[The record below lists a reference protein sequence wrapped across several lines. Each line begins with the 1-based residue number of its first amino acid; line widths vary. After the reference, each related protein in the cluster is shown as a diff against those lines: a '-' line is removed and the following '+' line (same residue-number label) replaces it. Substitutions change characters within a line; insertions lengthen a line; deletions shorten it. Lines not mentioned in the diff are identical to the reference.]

1 MKKIAWLILAMVL
14 LPIVVV
20 MMMVGALYYP
30 PVQNWAVHKACEIAS
45 EKTGMEVYIDRVR
58 LAFPLDV
65 SLEGVRCVGTDS
77 MTMRRDTLLR
87 IDRTVCDIRMR
98 PLLDKDIQLKAV
110 EMMGVR
116 VNTSNLIPQVYI
128 RGSVGRL
135 AIENPDGKVPPSA
148 GSVGEVD
155 LEQNSVAA
163 ATALLD
169 KADLYVALVDTVD
182 NDTTKSE
189 PWTVFLRHIDISDSR
204 LRLVPSIIPAQLRQQ
219 GTLAQTTTRN
229 VPAQT
234 TTKDGHATAAT
245 GEEQPST
252 EYVFSGLNA
261 GIDSLT
267 YSPAGLS
274 VGIRHAKLKEETL
287 GIDVSKLAGSLGM
300 KGDKLD
306 VDIRECALTERH
318 GLDVTSLRAKVEMDS
333 VRLKVDGTARTPA
346 SVLTAK
352 ADMDLNAFA
361 DSMPGKV
368 SANIDASLCRK
379 DLLTML
385 QMADVQGITTDYVP
399 QTVNIKGSASGNT
412 RSVVI
417 PSLSIDIPGMG
428 GADLSG
434 SAKGF
439 MALAD
444 NPYSPQFS
452 ASVHGDAQVTNT
464 RFLKSLLD
472 KGTAQMINIPAFST
486 TFNADIQGAD
496 YALTANIKEGK
507 GRASLK
513 GRYNMLSKAYDARLK
528 TQDFNADHVLKG
540 YRLGIVNADAHIN
553 NKRINATVDAR
564 GKLLNGNMSINAL
577 NNSKRLQGTLTADI
591 QHIDFQQLG
600 FVDQPLKAVFCGHVD
615 IDTDMNQYYKVSGLC
630 SDIHITDSA
639 RTYSPDDVVLDVLTR
654 RDTTYGKVFCGD
666 MECSLRAQGGYKW
679 LLGCTDRIS
688 AAVKKQMKEHTIDQQ
703 ALREALPRMT
713 FHLKMGKENP
723 VYRMLNYKDID
734 YREICA
740 DFKTSREDGINGN
753 ISIGG
758 LNTRGYQI
766 DTLTLN
772 VSSTNDPMN
781 ISYKAHIQNQP
792 PNDYVFDA
800 YLDGNLLEHG
810 ISMNALIND
819 GNNET
824 GLKMGAEATMTEEGL
839 TLHLVPDNPVIGYQT
854 FRLNRD
860 NYVRLN
866 RNNRVT
872 AYVNLR
878 SDDNTG
884 IQILST
890 EPDDIGYDETLL
902 QDLTV
907 SLYHLDIGRLAKS
920 IPYAPEMDGLLYS
933 DFHFIQQEDKTFTIS
948 TDMNVTEMTY
958 EGCHIGNLGTE
969 LVYIPKE
976 DGSHYVDGDIK
987 LEGRSIGTVKG
998 QYNFDSKKVD
1008 AVMAL
1013 TQFPMDIV
1021 NGFIPNQLVGLQGTA
1036 EGNLDIHG
1044 TTEKP
1049 VVNGTLTM
1057 DKAYLLSLPYGIRLK
1072 IIDDKI
1078 SINNSKLEIDNMRLV
1093 GSNDSP
1099 LTLNGSIDVADTEH
1113 PYASLRLIAK
1123 NLQLIDA
1130 KETKTSE
1137 AYGKAFIN
1145 IICGIRGEL
1154 SKLSMRGKLD
1164 ILPTTDLYYILRESP
1179 LTADNRL
1186 KELVTFTDLTAEEP
1200 ISIVHT
1206 TRDDLNADFT
1216 ISVNEGAH
1224 IKCWISPDHKNYLDF
1239 TGEGDLRL
1247 RYRSGDINL
1256 TGRFTISEG
1265 EMKYSLPI
1273 IPLKTFTIAPDS
1285 YIEFTGD
1292 MMNPRLNIT
1301 ATEQMRASVNQDGT
1315 NQICTFETGV
1325 VLSKTL
1331 KDMGLQFII
1340 SAPENQ
1346 MVSDELKTMSQ
1357 EERGK
1362 IAVTMLTTGM
1372 YLSDGN
1378 TSNFS
1383 MNSALNNF
1391 LQAEI
1396 QNLTGAALKTIDLSF
1411 GLDRATEADGTMHTD
1426 YTFKFAK
1433 RFWNNRLN
1441 IAIGGKISTGPDVSG
1456 QNKSFFDNV
1465 EVQYRLSETANKYV
1479 TMFYKRSVYD
1489 YLEGYV
1495 GQFGAGYMWKRK
1507 AQTLRELFGKQQPPM
1522 IMLPSAAR
1530 RDTLAAPQ
1538 K

>member
-1 MKKIAWLILAMVL
+1 MKKTAWLILAMVL

-77 MTMRRDTLLR
+77 MTLHRDTLLR
-87 IDRTVCDIRMR
+87 IERAVCDIKMR

-110 EMMGVR
+110 EMMGVK
-116 VNTSNLIPQVYI
+116 VNTSNIIPQVYI
-128 RGSVGRL
+128 KGAVGRL
-135 AIENPDGKVPPSA
+135 AIENPDGKEPPKT

-155 LEQNSVAA
+155 LEQNNVAI
-163 ATALLD
+163 ATALID
-169 KADLYVALVDTVD
+169 KANLYVALVDTVD
-182 NDTTKSE
+182 TDTTKSE

-204 LRLVPSIIPAQLRQQ
+204 LRLVPSITPTQLRQQ
-219 GTLAQTTTRN
+219 GSL
-229 VPAQT
+229 AQT
-234 TTKDGHATAAT
+234 TTKDGPATAAT

-261 GIDSLT
+261 GIDSLA

-287 GIDVSKLAGSLGM
+287 GIDVSKLAGNVGM
-300 KGDKLD
+300 KGDKLN
-306 VDIRECALTERH
+306 VDIRDCALTERH

-352 ADMDLNAFA
+352 ANMDLNAFA

-368 SANIDASLCRK
+368 NANIDASLCRK
-379 DLLTML
+379 DILTMM

-472 KGTAQMINIPAFST
+472 KGTASMINIPAFST

-528 TQDFNADHVLKG
+528 TQDFNVDHVLKG
-540 YRLGIVNADAHIN
+540 YQLGIVNADAHIN
-553 NKRINATVDAR
+553 NKRIIATADAR
-564 GKLLNGNMSINAL
+564 GKLLNGNVSINAL

-600 FVDQPLKAVFCGHVD
+600 FVDQPLKAVFCGHID

-740 DFKTSREDGINGN
+740 DFKTSREDGINGDIN
-753 ISIGG
+753 IGG
-758 LNTRGYQI
+758 LNTHGYQI

-792 PNDYVFDA
+792 PNNYVFDA

-839 TLHLVPDNPVIGYQT
+839 TLHLVPDNPIIGYQT
-854 FRLNRD
+854 FNLNRD

-948 TDMNVTEMTY
+948 TDMNMTEMTY
-958 EGCHIGNLGTE
+958 EGCPIGNIGTE

-987 LEGRSIGTVKG
+987 LDGRSIGTLKG
-998 QYNFDSKKVD
+998 QYNFDNKKVD

-1013 TQFPMDIV
+1013 TQFPMDII

-1036 EGNLDIHG
+1036 EGNLDIRG

-1049 VVNGTLTM
+1049 VVNGTLSM
-1057 DKAYLLSLPYGIRLK
+1057 DDAYLLSLPYGIRLK

-1078 SINNSKLEIDNMRLV
+1078 SINNSKVEIDNMRLV
-1093 GSNDSP
+1093 GSNNSP
-1099 LTLNGSIDVADTEH
+1099 LTLNGSIDFADTEH

-1179 LTADNRL
+1179 LTADNRM
-1186 KELVTFTDLTAEEP
+1186 KELVTFTDLTSEEP

-1346 MVSDELKTMSQ
+1346 LVADELKTMSQ

-1441 IAIGGKISTGPDVSG
+1441 IAIGGKISTGPDISG

-1507 AQTLRELFGKQQPPM
+1507 AQTLRELFGKQQPPT
-1522 IMLPSAAR
+1522 ITLPSAAR

>member
-1 MKKIAWLILAMVL
+1 MKKTAWFILALLL
-14 LPIVVV
+14 LPIVVI
-20 MMMVGALYYP
+20 MMVVGALYYP

-58 LAFPLDV
+58 LTFPLDV

-77 MTMRRDTLLR
+77 MTLQRDTLLR
-87 IDRTVCDIRMR
+87 IARAVCDIKMR

-110 EMMGVR
+110 EMMGVK
-116 VNTSNLIPQVYI
+116 VNTSNFIPQIYI
-128 RGSVGRL
+128 KGAVGRL
-135 AIENPDGKVPPSA
+135 AIENPEGKEPPKA
-148 GSVGEVD
+148 GAVGEVD
-155 LEQNSVAA
+155 LEGNSVAA
-163 ATALLD
+163 ATALID
-169 KADLYVALVDTVD
+169 KADLYVALIDTID
-182 NDTTKSE
+182 ADTTKSE
-189 PWTVFLRHIDISDSR
+189 AWTVFFRHIDISDSR
-204 LRLVPSIIPAQLRQQ
+204 LTLIPSITPSQLRQS
-219 GTLAQTTTRN
+219 TLASAVRKDSLRAASGVGET
-229 VPAQT
+229 PA
-234 TTKDGHATAAT
+234 
-245 GEEQPST
+245 
-252 EYVFSGLNA
+252 EYVFTNLNT
-261 GIDSLT
+261 GIDSLA

-274 VGIRHAKLKEETL
+274 VGIRHGSLKEETL

-300 KGDKLD
+300 QGDKLN
-306 VDIRECALTERH
+306 VDIRQCALTERH
-318 GLDVTSLRAKVEMDS
+318 GLDVTSLKAFVEMDS
-333 VRLKVDGTARTPA
+333 VRLKVDGTAKTPA
-346 SVLTAK
+346 SILTAK
-352 ADMDLNAFA
+352 ADMDLNAFS
-361 DSMPGKV
+361 DSMPGKL

-379 DLLTML
+379 DILTIL
-385 QMADVQGITTDYVP
+385 QIADVKDIATDYVP
-399 QTVNIKGSASGNT
+399 QTLNIRGSASGNT
-412 RSVVI
+412 RSVVV
-417 PSLSIDIPGMG
+417 PSLSIDVPGMG

-452 ASVHGDAQVTNT
+452 ASVHGDAQMTNPS
-464 RFLKSLLD
+464 FLKSLLD
-472 KGTAQMINIPAFST
+472 KGTARMINIPAFST
-486 TFNADIQGAD
+486 TFNADIRGAD

-507 GRASLK
+507 GQASLQ

-553 NKRINATVDAR
+553 NKRIVATAAAR
-564 GKLLNGNMSINAL
+564 GKLLNGNVSINAL
-577 NNSKRLQGTLTADI
+577 NSSKRLQGTLTADI

-600 FVDQPLKAVFCGHVD
+600 FADQPLKAVFCGHID
-615 IDTDMNQYYKVSGLC
+615 IDTDMDQYYKVNGLC
-630 SDIHITDSA
+630 SGIHLTDSA
-639 RTYSPDDVVLDVLTR
+639 KTYSPDDVVFDLLTR
-654 RDTTYGKVFCGD
+654 RDTTYGKVYCGD
-666 MECSLRAQGGYKW
+666 LECDLRAQGGYKW

-688 AAVKKQMKEHTIDQQ
+688 NVVKKQMKEHTIDQQ
-703 ALREALPRMT
+703 ELRQVLPRMT

-723 VYRMLNYKDID
+723 LYRMLNYKDID

-740 DFKTSREDGINGN
+740 DFNTSREDGINGD

-758 LNTRGYQI
+758 LDTHGYQI

-772 VSSTNDPMN
+772 VSSSNDPMN

-810 ISMNALIND
+810 ISTNALIYDSNH
-819 GNNET
+819 EI
-824 GLKMGAEATMTEEGL
+824 GLNMGAEATMDKEGL
-839 TLHLVPDNPVIGYQT
+839 VLHLVPDNPVLGYQT
-854 FRLNRD
+854 FNLNKDNYIRLNRK
-860 NYVRLN
+860 N
-866 RNNRVT
+866 RIT

-907 SLYHLDIGRLAKS
+907 SLYHLDIGRLAQS
-920 IPYAPEMDGLLYS
+920 IPYAPDIDGLLYS

-948 TDMNVTEMTY
+948 TDMNMTEMTY
-958 EGCHIGNLGTE
+958 GGCLIGNLGTE
-969 LVYIPKE
+969 LVYIPKA

-987 LEGRSIGTVKG
+987 LDGRSIGTLKG
-998 QYNFDSKKVD
+998 QYNFDNKNVN
-1008 AVMAL
+1008 AVMSL

-1021 NGFIPNQLVGLQGTA
+1021 NGFIPNQLIGLQGMA
-1036 EGNLDIHG
+1036 EGNLDIRG
-1044 TTEKP
+1044 TSEKP
-1049 VVNGTLTM
+1049 VVNGTLAM
-1057 DKAYLLSLPYGIRLK
+1057 DNAYLLSLPYGIRLK

-1078 SINNSKLEIDNMRLV
+1078 SINNSKVEIADAHLV

-1099 LTLNGSIDVADTEH
+1099 LTLNGSIDFADTEH
-1113 PYASLRLIAK
+1113 PYASLRLMAK

-1145 IICGIRGEL
+1145 IFCSIRGEL
-1154 SKLSMRGKLD
+1154 SKLRMRGKLD

-1186 KELVTFTDLTAEEP
+1186 KELVTFTDLSSEEP

-1206 TRDDLNADFT
+1206 VRDDLNADFT

-1239 TGEGDLRL
+1239 TGEGDLRM
-1247 RYRSGDINL
+1247 RYNSGDIKL

-1301 ATEQMRASVNQDGT
+1301 ATEQMRATVNQDGT

-1346 MVSDELKTMSQ
+1346 MVADELKIMSQ

-1378 TSNFS
+1378 TSSFS

-1411 GLDRATEADGTMHTD
+1411 GLDRSTEADGTMHTD

-1441 IAIGGKISTGPDVSG
+1441 IAVGGKISTGPDVSG

-1522 IMLPSAAR
+1522 ITLPSAR
-1530 RDTLAAPQ
+1530 RDSLAKPME
-1538 K
+1538 